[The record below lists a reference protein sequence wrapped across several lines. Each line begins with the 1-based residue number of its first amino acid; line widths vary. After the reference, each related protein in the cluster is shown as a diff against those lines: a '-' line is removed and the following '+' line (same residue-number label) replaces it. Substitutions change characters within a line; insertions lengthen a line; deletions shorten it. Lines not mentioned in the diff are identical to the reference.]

1 MTIKEQCKQLWRE
14 AFSDSEEF
22 IDFYFSRIFSDEIN
36 HYVEGAEGR
45 VVAAL
50 QAIPFE
56 IKAGDTMFRA
66 AYLSGIATSKRFR
79 RQGFMQR
86 LMDKTH
92 RELEAQC
99 YDMAFLIP
107 AEPYLFDIYAK
118 FGYQTAFYKD
128 YEDIFV
134 NDFPENNVEVKAA
147 DKSLDI
153 KELFRY
159 FDRKQRETS
168 GVIFSEKHF
177 SVLTDSFLLEG
188 LPILIATDNG
198 TIAGLAFVGAEGRV
212 PKLFADSEPV
222 RQALLTQVAK
232 LSGRESVML
241 KTNAKKIPYA
251 MVKPLKNNE
260 LILPENLAISLML
273 DE

>member
-22 IDFYFSRIFSDEIN
+22 VDFYFSRIFSDEIN
-36 HYVEGAEGR
+36 HYVESAENH

-56 IKAGDTMFRA
+56 IKAGEIMLRA

-92 RELEAQC
+92 RELEAQG
-99 YDMAFLIP
+99 YDLAFLIP

-118 FGYQTAFYKD
+118 FGYHTAFYKD
-128 YEDIFV
+128 YEEVFI
-134 NDFPENNVEVKAA
+134 NDFPENEIEVKVA

-159 FDRKQRETS
+159 FDKKQRETS
-168 GVIFSEKHF
+168 GVIFSEKQF
-177 SVLTDSFLLEG
+177 SILTDSFLLEG
-188 LPILIATDNG
+188 LPILIAIDNG
-198 TIAGLAFVGAEGRV
+198 TIAGVTFVGAGYNV

-232 LSGRESVML
+232 LNGRDSVRL

-251 MVKPLKNNE
+251 MAKPLKNKE

>member
-1 MTIKEQCKQLWRE
+1 MTIKEQCKELWRE

-22 IDFYFSRIFSDEIN
+22 VDFYFSRIFSDEIN
-36 HYVEGAEGR
+36 HYVEGVEGR

-56 IKAGDTMFRA
+56 IKAGERMFRA

-92 RELEAQC
+92 RELEAQG
-99 YDMAFLIP
+99 YDLAFLIP

-128 YEDIFV
+128 YEGIFV

-147 DKSLDI
+147 DKELDI
-153 KELFRY
+153 RELFKY

-168 GVIFSEKHF
+168 GVVFSEKQF

-188 LPILIATDNG
+188 LPILTATDG
-198 TIAGLAFVGAEGRV
+198 GRVAGVAFVGGEGRV
-212 PKLFADSEPV
+212 LKLFADSEAA
-222 RQALLTQVAK
+222 RQALLSEAAK
-232 LSGRESVML
+232 LSLRESVVL
-241 KTNAKKIPYA
+241 KTNAKKAPYA
-251 MVKPLKNNE
+251 MLKPLKSRE
-260 LILPENLAISLML
+260 LNLPENLAISLML